1 MPQGWSIRKL
11 SCFNV
16 NLSGGYEKRPEPMG
30 HATYPQ
36 PLCNILKMRLQTN
49 CKDCN
54 KKISFY
60 TWKTDRI
67 EFSME
72 KGKTI
77 ELICKSCGLKEKYH
91 LNNLKAIPSK
101 ISLIVGLGIFLIG
114 TPLIIYLTWNLIFES
129 LNIYLISSLIGI
141 IGIPLTVYTIIE
153 KNEIMKVKNFN
164 DFKIND

>member
-1 MPQGWSIRKL
+1 
-11 SCFNV
+11 
-16 NLSGGYEKRPEPMG
+16 
-30 HATYPQ
+30 
-36 PLCNILKMRLQTN
+36 
-49 CKDCN
+49 
-54 KKISFY
+54 
-60 TWKTDRI
+60 
-67 EFSME
+67 ME

-141 IGIPLTVYTIIE
+141 IGILKYSPSLD
-153 KNEIMKVKNFN
+153 NFTS
-164 DFKIND
+164 KIS

>member
-1 MPQGWSIRKL
+1 
-11 SCFNV
+11 
-16 NLSGGYEKRPEPMG
+16 
-30 HATYPQ
+30 
-36 PLCNILKMRLQTN
+36 
-49 CKDCN
+49 
-54 KKISFY
+54 
-60 TWKTDRI
+60 
-67 EFSME
+67 ME